1 MRRHELTV
9 GVSYLAR
16 LDSLQRPFA
25 AVLKG
30 GSGTPEA
37 VEWLFQVVLR
47 LVDAIS
53 VGLPSFKKSIANQV
67 AVAVDYGTND
77 FDLLDL
83 TPFLNHLIPDFLVT
97 RRDAR
102 GGQG

>member
-16 LDSLQRPFA
+16 LNSFQRPFA

-37 VEWLFQVVLR
+37 VEWLFQVELT
-47 LVDAIS
+47 LILPLG
-53 VGLPSFKKSIANQV
+53 VGLPSFNKSVANQV